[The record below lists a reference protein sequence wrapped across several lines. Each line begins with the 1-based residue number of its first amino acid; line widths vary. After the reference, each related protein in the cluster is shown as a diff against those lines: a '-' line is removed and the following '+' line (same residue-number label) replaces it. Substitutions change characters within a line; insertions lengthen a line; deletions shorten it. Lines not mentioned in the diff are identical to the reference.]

1 MDIQAIYPEGIPTD
15 IYQDALQKAVFT
27 EHWLLNQSDMDL
39 YFDICGFRLRL
50 PAGKR
55 CSLTGWEQ
63 VLCDMETLHQ
73 PFYGASQ
80 GVFRGGFQFA
90 GTGEMY
96 IYDAL
101 VVFSPEGSRCGG
113 YCSHHRSLEE
123 CIALINRF
131 QLEKVIIIGDDL
143 SFLSR
148 CPSLKDIWI
157 HYPQVAERCIDLTP
171 VYEMNHIRT
180 FSCTAPPE
188 HIPGKNISPIDYTRM
203 PGLRHLSVY
212 GEKNGNFNLVPSLE
226 SLFLTGDSTYAD
238 LSNISCNPRFK
249 AIDFL
254 QCGIRS
260 LNGIGK
266 YPMQQVSLSYLRRLE
281 DISALAE
288 TGSTL
293 RSLSIDACGKIS
305 DFSCLHELVH
315 LEHLVLLGSNHLP
328 SLDFLRKMPK
338 LKTFVFSMEVDDGDL
353 TPCLSI
359 PYASCNKIKRH
370 YNLKE
375 KDLPKTKIT
384 VPFRL
389 K

>member
-1 MDIQAIYPEGIPTD
+1 MDIQALYPEGIPMD
-15 IYQDALQKAVFT
+15 KYRDALQKAVFT
-27 EHWLLNQSDMDL
+27 EHWLINQSDMDL
-39 YFDICGFRLRL
+39 YFDICSFHLRL

-55 CSLTGWEQ
+55 CSLTGWDQ
-63 VLCDMETLHQ
+63 VVRDMETLHQ

-80 GVFRGGFQFA
+80 GVYRGGFQFA

-96 IYDAL
+96 IFDAL

-113 YCSHHRSLEE
+113 YYSHHRSLEE

-131 QLEKVIIIGDDL
+131 QLEKAIIIGDDL

-157 HYPQVAERCIDLTP
+157 HYPQGTERCMDFTP
-171 VYEMNHIRT
+171 VYEMKQVRT

-188 HIPGKNISPIDYTRM
+188 NIPRNSVCPIDYTRLN
-203 PGLRHLSVY
+203 GLTHLSVY
-212 GEKNGNFNLVPSLE
+212 GEKNSNFNQVPSLE
-226 SLFLTGDSTYAD
+226 TLFLTGDSTYMD
-238 LSNISCNPRFK
+238 LSNISCSPRFK

-260 LNGIGK
+260 LYGIGK
-266 YPMQQVSLSYLRRLE
+266 YPMQQVYLSYLRRLE
-281 DISALAE
+281 DISGLAKN
-288 TGSTL
+288 GSTL
-293 RSLSIDACGKIS
+293 RALSIEACGKIS
-305 DFSCLHELVH
+305 DFSCLYDLIN

-328 SLDFLRKMPK
+328 SLDFLRNMPN
-338 LKTFVFSMEVDDGDL
+338 LKTFVFSMEVDNGDL

-375 KDLPKTKIT
+375 KDLPKTNNT
-384 VPFRL
+384 EPFRL